1 MRTDSDQEVPE
12 CESKEKTLQ
21 APTEKNTAT
30 QPARSE
36 SSFGFRRQHWR
47 QGGDGMT
54 PPEGGMTGTRGVHPA
69 GQLLPFSQGY
79 ERVRSMK
86 TRANRGKKPR
96 DAGEGREG
104 QNEAVHEARETA
116 TSPLPPLY
124 LLNGGT
130 QRAGEPGP
138 DALCSVGPDSALT
151 KAPLSLL
158 CLDRPPRRT
167 LL

>member
-1 MRTDSDQEVPE
+1 MTRTDSDQEVAE
-12 CESKEKTLQ
+12 YESTEKTLQ
-21 APTEKNTAT
+21 APAEKNTAT

-36 SSFGFRRQHWR
+36 SSFGFRRQHW
-47 QGGDGMT
+47 QGGEGMT
-54 PPEGGMTGTRGVHPA
+54 PSECGMTRTRGVRPA
-69 GQLLPFSQGY
+69 GQPLPFSQGY
-79 ERVRSMK
+79 ERARSMK
-86 TRANRGKKPR
+86 TRANWGKKPR

-104 QNEAVHEARETA
+104 QNEAAHEARETA

-138 DALCSVGPDSALT
+138 DALCSVSPDSALT
-151 KAPLSLL
+151 EAPLSLL

-167 LL
+167 LP